1 MAADDPLFTTRWVH
15 VAEEDTSEGA
25 VYRPDDE
32 NIPLSRKPRDWL
44 ELGEDGSARIYVPG
58 PDDRP
63 VARQATWRD
72 RAAGETPAARA
83 AADVVIVEKSPTR
96 LVVRLRGAGGR

>member
-1 MAADDPLFTTRWVH
+1 MPADDPLFTTRWVH
-15 VAEEDTSEGA
+15 VAEEDTSAGV

-44 ELGEDGSARIYVPG
+44 ELKADGTARLYVPG

-63 VARQATWRD
+63 VARAITWRD
-72 RAAGETPAARA
+72 DDDPRRSSRGRAD
-83 AADVVIVEKSPTR
+83 ADLTIIEKSPTR
-96 LVVRLRGAGGR
+96 LLVRRTTHDR